1 MNGYELMAR
10 SYKKLVADGQVPAE
24 DVKRD
29 IEIYEFLSTC
39 GKEDI
44 FKLVDSSA
52 FNDIIKAYCEKAL
65 KNAKVDEEI
74 SSKVMNEMRYIFD
87 DIGAEKVLEE
97 YKATKGE

>member
-1 MNGYELMAR
+1 MNGYELMAK
-10 SYKKLVADGQVPAE
+10 SYKKLVADGQVPE
-24 DVKRD
+24 KDVKRD

-52 FNDIIKAYCEKAL
+52 FNDIIRAYCEKAL

-74 SSKVMNEMRYIFD
+74 FRKVMYEMRYIFD
-87 DIGAEKVLEE
+87 DVGAERVLEE
-97 YKATKGE
+97 YEAYNR